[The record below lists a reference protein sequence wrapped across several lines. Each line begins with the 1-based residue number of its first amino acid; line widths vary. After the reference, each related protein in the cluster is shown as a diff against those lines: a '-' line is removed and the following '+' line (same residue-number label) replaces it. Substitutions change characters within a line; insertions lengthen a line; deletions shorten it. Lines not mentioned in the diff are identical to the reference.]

1 MESSL
6 IYITILLLNMFEF
19 LPGIV
24 FNKGK
29 HQYHFTCYNEGSPT
43 DIQIIKLFLSTD
55 NLKVHCFFRSENS
68 DISKAILGIFTTGG
82 IAPKM
87 IVMNSTYNFD
97 FHFNLSLFRNQL
109 VWIIDIPRENITVNT
124 DIAAVEQWIIKITM
138 HDGLNIY
145 DTEGTL
151 LDLVREPVLQWSLGP
166 IMNRTHIME
175 LYPHVID
182 IIVTKCPCANDV
194 ALLGFILNSTYNG
207 VYIGKTVSGFWKN
220 NETVWYDMTDM
231 IYTVLKDER
240 KGLTVI
246 DMTLTNHF
254 LVILTS
260 LGLFVS
266 PDLRYPSTSPI
277 QLSRADFC
285 GFERDDY
292 MKGKLWYNE
301 RCFANTESFEVD
313 YITITFDR
321 NRTLSES
328 SSCFYS
334 KEPFLHWFPCLT
346 STSKTTKYLPYVIAF
361 LIDNESET
369 GISLLRSQDTKNVF
383 VSVSMLKEEKPSPRP
398 KFPNFKFP
406 ASFSHPVGM
415 VFHPRSHFL
424 YVYGDQVWL
433 SMDGGNTF
441 DLLCDFQSNYARKS
455 IHSFY
460 TSDISFI
467 TENGKI
473 YRTKA
478 GLTRYTKLGT
488 ISDDVFTLYYDHLGY
503 IHKLTPDDVNTGSSL
518 QGSGTSGSIFGKPP
532 DLGFETALAPQFVS
546 SNEMLFFAFVPENQS
561 SSTVYQKH
569 FQNIHAGKVINYSK
583 TGKAYIRK
591 VFKHTSFPLGFD
603 TSVVAEILEPFGI
616 EEISDSPCLSSG
628 LTISSNGSRFY
639 TLTLTSQNPRQ
650 AFKSTDVEKTVVKP
664 GHSSFLITEIIDSW
678 NALSIA
684 TMPHTV
690 KSTLRFAPNTWF
702 LYNFGLKGGRNWNIH
717 LRPCNYWFQ
726 AYDKNFL
733 SLSLVEYIDVGNKA
747 DFEFTVIP
755 HVTSSMP
762 VQGQPLSVIVGNPML
777 LEVKT
782 EGHFDINEN
791 YHLKIDVGSKFS
803 HKGSTSLALVL
814 WDASTDCLVTTLVTT
829 MKSSCS
835 YLRTMHHVPDADI
848 PPEDWVSGVHEDSL
862 GFNMIKTLPVNYRPP
877 SNMGISIPLTDNFYH
892 ADPSKP
898 IPRNLFQKS
907 KETGKYKQCANATRR
922 EMCNCTEH
930 QKGSHAVAF
939 SDCKEKVHR
948 FRFPVTQY
956 PVLLEILNERGRFS
970 VEPPYLVTV
979 TEVNMRKNWELKQT
993 VPESVKKLKTY
1004 LESRLK
1010 TPVYNPLGLNLSI
1023 RGSELF
1029 HFRVSVVPGV
1039 SFCDLADEFQIYVDE
1054 VPLPF
1059 PGHALIAVGT
1069 SVVLGGLIFTS
1080 FFLQMRNI
1088 HPCRALRRVIRGHT
1102 ANHSAISINS

>member
-6 IYITILLLNMFEF
+6 IYIMILLLNMFEF

-24 FNKGK
+24 FNKGEK
-29 HQYHFTCYNEGSPT
+29 EYHFTCYNEGSPT

-68 DISKAILGIFTTGG
+68 DISRAILGIFTTGG

-138 HDGLNIY
+138 HEGLNIY

-166 IMNRTHIME
+166 IMNRTHVME

-240 KGLTVI
+240 RGLTVI

-277 QLSRADFC
+277 QLSRAEFC

-301 RCFANTESFEVD
+301 RCFSNTESFEVD

-334 KEPFLHWFPCLT
+334 KEPFLEWLPCLD
-346 STSKTTKYLPYVIAF
+346 STYESSTTVVTF
-361 LIDNESET
+361 LIDQESKT
-369 GISLLRSQDTKNVF
+369 GIYLLRHQRSRHVT
-383 VSVSMLKEEKPSPRP
+383 VSVSMLREEKPSPRP

-424 YVYGDQVWL
+424 YVYGDQVEHL
-433 SMDGGNTF
+433 PDIHEVLGLIPNTKKTIVSKIVLTAKNKSGN
-441 DLLCDFQSNYARKS
+441 
-455 IHSFY
+455 
-460 TSDISFI
+460 
-467 TENGKI
+467 
-473 YRTKA
+473 
-478 GLTRYTKLGT
+478 
-488 ISDDVFTLYYDHLGY
+488 
-503 IHKLTPDDVNTGSSL
+503 
-518 QGSGTSGSIFGKPP
+518 
-532 DLGFETALAPQFVS
+532 
-546 SNEMLFFAFVPENQS
+546 
-561 SSTVYQKH
+561 
-569 FQNIHAGKVINYSK
+569 
-583 TGKAYIRK
+583 AYIRK
-591 VFKHTSFPLGFD
+591 VYKHTSSPLGFD

-628 LTISSNGSRFY
+628 LTISSNGNNFY

-650 AFKSTDVEKTVVKP
+650 VFKSTDVEKTVVKP

-762 VQGQPLSVIVGNPML
+762 VQGQPLSVIIGNPML

-782 EGHFDINEN
+782 EGHYDINEN

-835 YLRTMHHVPDADI
+835 YLRTMHHVPDTYI
-848 PPEDWVSGVHEDSL
+848 PPEDWTSGVHEDSL

-930 QKGSHAVAF
+930 QKFSHAVAF

-948 FRFPVTQY
+948 YKFPVTQY
-956 PVLLEILNERGRFS
+956 PVVLEIFNEGEKFS
-970 VEPPYLVTV
+970 MEPPYLVTV
-979 TEVNMRKNWELKQT
+979 TEVNMRKNWEI
-993 VPESVKKLKTY
+993 KLRN
-1004 LESRLK
+1004 S
-1010 TPVYNPLGLNLSI
+1010 LS
-1023 RGSELF
+1023 S
-1029 HFRVSVVPGV
+1029 
-1039 SFCDLADEFQIYVDE
+1039 
-1054 VPLPF
+1054 
-1059 PGHALIAVGT
+1059 
-1069 SVVLGGLIFTS
+1069 
-1080 FFLQMRNI
+1080 
-1088 HPCRALRRVIRGHT
+1088 
-1102 ANHSAISINS
+1102 